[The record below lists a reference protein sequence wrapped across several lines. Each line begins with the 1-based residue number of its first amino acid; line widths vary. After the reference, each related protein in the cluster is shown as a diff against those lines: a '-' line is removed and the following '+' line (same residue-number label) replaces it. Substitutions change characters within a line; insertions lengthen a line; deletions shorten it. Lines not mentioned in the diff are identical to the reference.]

1 MDVVIEVLKENEI
14 EEYSELIFE
23 VMEEFNKDEIDA
35 FQKWFAGVEGITC
48 RREAGFDD
56 GSFDTVQFVAKI
68 DGKIIGVLEV
78 ENKEHIQS
86 FFVKKEFQNRG
97 IGKMLLEYSIDFFT
111 EKNFDIF
118 GYRVLSSDYA
128 VDIYKSFGFQG
139 DGKMLYLSLS
149 NGQRDETF
157 ALLSFLFS
165 FKSSKWYD
173 KIEGNVPWQLTINNE
188 E

>member
-23 VMEEFNKDEIDA
+23 VMEEFNKEEVDA
-35 FQKWFAGVEGITC
+35 FQKWFASVEGITC

-97 IGKMLLEYSIDFFT
+97 IGKMLLKYSIDFFQ
-111 EKNFDIF
+111 EKSFDVF
-118 GYRVLSSDYA
+118 VYRVLSSDYA
-128 VDIYKSFGFQG
+128 IDIYKSFGFQG
-139 DGKMLYLSLS
+139 DGKMLYLSV
-149 NGQRDETF
+149 GQTEGTF

-173 KIEGNVPWQLTINNE
+173 KIEGNEPWQLAVSRE
-188 E
+188 Q